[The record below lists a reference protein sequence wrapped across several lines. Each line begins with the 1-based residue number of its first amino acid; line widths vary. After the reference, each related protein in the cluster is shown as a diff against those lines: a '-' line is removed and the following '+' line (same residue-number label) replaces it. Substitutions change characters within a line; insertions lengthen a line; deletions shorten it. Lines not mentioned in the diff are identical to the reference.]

1 MHVRLVNEG
10 LTARDDRRP
19 RRKIAMLVT
28 AVGGLT
34 IIALTGLALASSR
47 PTLET
52 AKNSTIGATIA
63 VDSRGLTVYELSPET
78 THHLL
83 CTKANGCFQFWP
95 PVKVAS
101 AKTKLKSPTGLKGKL
116 GILHRNGIF
125 QLTLAGHPLYHFSGD
140 GSKKGMAAGQGLMTF
155 GGRWHTVLAASGSHG
170 TTTTTT
176 STQSTT
182 MTAPTTTTTTTTSGT
197 TTTPYYPPYPA
208 Y

>member
-1 MHVRLVNEG
+1 MHVRVRHED
-10 LTARDDRRP
+10 LTARTGGRQRRM
-19 RRKIAMLVT
+19 IAMLVT

-47 PTLET
+47 PTLGT
-52 AKNSTIGATIA
+52 AKNAAIGATIA
-63 VDSRGLTVYELSPET
+63 VDSRGLTVYELKPET

-83 CTKANGCFQFWP
+83 CTKADGCFQFWP

-101 AKTKLKSPTGLKGKL
+101 ATTKLKSPSGLKGKL

-140 GSKKGMAAGQGLMTF
+140 DSKRGMAAGQGLKSF
-155 GGRWHTVLAASGSHG
+155 GGTWHTVLAASASHSTMP

-176 STQSTT
+176 STNPA
-182 MTAPTTTTTTTTSGT
+182 MTTTTTTTA
-197 TTTPYYPPYPA
+197 TPYGY
-208 Y
+208 

>member
-1 MHVRLVNEG
+1 MHVRAVNEG
-10 LTARDDRRP
+10 LTGRARRGSRR
-19 RRKIAMLVT
+19 RIALLVT

-47 PTLET
+47 PTLGT
-52 AKNSTIGATIA
+52 TKNSTIGATIA

-101 AKTKLKSPTGLKGKL
+101 AKTKLKSPAGLKGKL

-125 QLTLAGHPLYHFSGD
+125 QLTLAGRPLYHFSGD
-140 GSKKGMAAGQGLMTF
+140 KSKRGMANGQGIKGF
-155 GGRWHTVLAASGSHG
+155 GGRWHTVVAASGAHSITP
-170 TTTTTT
+170 TTTTT
-176 STQSTT
+176 QSTT
-182 MTAPTTTTTTTTSGT
+182 TTSAMTTTTTTTS
-197 TTTPYYPPYPA
+197 YVPPYPG